1 MYWKALLY
9 ETILNE
15 QSPQNTLDLYF
26 DSSIVSLEFAPAE
39 VLDAQNQS
47 PVLTYS
53 VYQMYFSERDFDE
66 SRFLSKL
73 STSMLQLNDIKT
85 NGMLVDA
92 NFVFPHNNKSRLIY
106 SAYPGTAIIFSV
118 IVTTTYPSG
127 IVPQDMEFL
136 RSATKTLFYSY
147 RLPSFSIF
155 WKKNL

>member
-1 MYWKALLY
+1 MYQKILLY

-106 SAYPGTAIIFSV
+106 SAYPGTANIFSV

-136 RSATKTLFYSY
+136 SSATKTSHFFRCLKLFYSY
-147 RLPSFSIF
+147 RLP
-155 WKKNL
+155 